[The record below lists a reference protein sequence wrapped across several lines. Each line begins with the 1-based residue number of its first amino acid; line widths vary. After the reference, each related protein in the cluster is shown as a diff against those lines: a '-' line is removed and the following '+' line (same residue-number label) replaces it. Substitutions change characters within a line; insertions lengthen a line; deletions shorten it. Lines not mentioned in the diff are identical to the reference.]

1 LTTFPAGKP
10 VTGKD
15 LVGREEIVRQILTYV
30 THGENVVLIA
40 PRRFGKTSVLLETL
54 NRIQTEDYF
63 KIYIDLFTTPTKRF
77 FAERITEE
85 VLSNKRL
92 DAIFHRFKQNV
103 TELVQQIELRPVI
116 NDFAFIVGFG
126 EKQKDENY
134 LLENS
139 LDFIDQFSLKNN
151 CRMVCGFDEFG
162 DIGKFDGDEILKMFR
177 SKIQLQQ
184 NTAYIFSGSYQSV
197 MNQIFIN
204 SSAPFYRLTRIVNLG
219 PVPYNDFFTY
229 LSDKFKSKEISIG
242 DDAIN
247 RLLKF
252 TEGHPYYTQLSAQTI
267 ELHFSPGRKADNQS
281 ITASDIPDVVE
292 MMVQIENSY
301 LEKVWE
307 EICGVKENVQI
318 ILPVINGV
326 QNLYGM
332 LDLKKLNV
340 SRALRRMISMGI
352 IQKIK
357 SRYIFTDTLL
367 RYWIKTRVLKL
378 DKTECV

>member
-1 LTTFPAGKP
+1 MLPVALGKH
-10 VTGKD
+10 
-15 LVGREEIVRQILTYV
+15 Q
-30 THGENVVLIA
+30 
-40 PRRFGKTSVLLETL
+40 F
-54 NRIQTEDYF
+54 
-63 KIYIDLFTTPTKRF
+63 
-77 FAERITEE
+77 
-85 VLSNKRL
+85 
-92 DAIFHRFKQNV
+92 
-103 TELVQQIELRPVI
+103 LVQQIELRPVI

-177 SKIQLQQ
+177 SKIQRQQ

-247 RLLKF
+247 HLLKF

-307 EICGVKENVQI
+307 EICGVKENVQV
-318 ILPVINGV
+318 ILPVINGI
-326 QNLYGM
+326 QNLYGA

-352 IQKIK
+352 IRKIK
-357 SRYIFTDTLL
+357 SRYIFTDPPDRCQIGQVHSLGTGS
-367 RYWIKTRVLKL
+367 KL
-378 DKTECV
+378 AC